1 MRRRTNNN
9 NSDDDNKR
17 RQQKKKNKSKDKDNV
32 VPFNKPKIDNEA
44 DEKLK
49 LRESEKD
56 RLNTVLRQKC
66 DEIIEIIDT
75 SQIDKQWGIY
85 AALFHVKQMGVF
97 NLHTSDYDLANKT
110 SSDEIM
116 KNQREYLQTSFP
128 QFVNNDEN
136 SEETTKK
143 VLH

>member
-1 MRRRTNNN
+1 MP
-9 NSDDDNKR
+9 KI
-17 RQQKKKNKSKDKDNV
+17 KKNKSKDNV

-116 KNQREYLQTSFP
+116 KNQREYLQSSFP
-128 QFVNNDEN
+128 QFVGNDEN

>member
-1 MRRRTNNN
+1 MPKT
-9 NSDDDNKR
+9 
-17 RQQKKKNKSKDKDNV
+17 KKNKSKDNV
-32 VPFNKPKIDNEA
+32 VPFNKPKTDKKA

-56 RLNTVLRQKC
+56 RLNTILRQKC

-75 SQIDKQWGIY
+75 SQIDKQWGVY

-97 NLHTSDYDLANKT
+97 NLHTSDYDMANKT
-110 SSDEIM
+110 SSEEIM
-116 KNQREYLQTSFP
+116 RNQREYLQTSFP
-128 QFVNNDEN
+128 QFVNDDEN
-136 SEETTKK
+136 NEENTKK

>member
-1 MRRRTNNN
+1 MPKTR
-9 NSDDDNKR
+9 
-17 RQQKKKNKSKDKDNV
+17 KNKSKDKDNV
-32 VPFNKPKIDNEA
+32 VPFNKPKTDKEA

-97 NLHTSDYDLANKT
+97 NLHTSDYDYANKA

-128 QFVNNDEN
+128 QFVNSDEN